1 LDRIARELGVNRS
14 TSDFDASPSVA
25 PPLQNTAKSRR
36 FRPKHQAEGEARP
49 EGIEAGSPVDMLAQ
63 VIQSRGKV
71 DPIMDGPETADGLG
85 SADTAE
91 QNFVKMK
98 TGNFNDVERRTSASG
113 SSRKFDFDLTAGG
126 SADGRGSFAGVE
138 SMTAGVESMTEM
150 MGGGGESRRKQSMTE
165 TMGGGGESQRAGEA
179 RHAIGVVEVDP
190 LPRTSAGEAAD
201 NDGYWG
207 AADGGYNGTQQRWS
221 DGGEAGTGGERD
233 KEPPPGDLVTRD
245 DGSIRPRNDQ
255 EVRRIV
261 KDAGV
266 TKTLTMLTEDGREM
280 SVKVI
285 GKKVPRGK
293 LRHVA
298 RVGAGGVDL
307 ADALPSADPPRP
319 ASTDGAGVP
328 AAPSSGKI
336 LQHPPTRGF
345 GIRTRTGPDGALD
358 YPPYRWVKD
367 MNDPTRWIAV
377 VEAEDLER
385 SLVRD
390 LLVQEELPDRITLP
404 SAASSSRLDRSYGRT
419 GNPAMMR
426 QPIFYPDAQNGQPA
440 AAPSDFLS
448 EEERE
453 NVRQRLMLQMNDG
466 RSARLLRGK
475 ASPSRED
482 THRPQTHPA
491 AAQHRPHD
499 QMQNEFHFDSGTSTP
514 AMPEDGQ
521 NGGRARGRPHGVPS
535 KKRSKKNL
543 VQQLP
548 PTDSTLDHILQKAQ
562 FSGSSLG
569 DSARS
574 SRDGAR
580 ATPRDDGGAGGGQ
593 GDEDDENEERDDL
606 LHNPEDFMTQYE
618 RLQLFMEKSK
628 RKYDEKSK
636 LLNKSSSKDGS
647 GGKGEKGKKKKKDR
661 RRERD
666 ESAFGDGTSRRGPKP
681 RRPLNSFEGEPGLR
695 GGRQRVVVEEETQ
708 SYSSVSSSSGE
719 LTASASSSSS
729 SDSNASARIRNLRK
743 QVRGK
748 RQAHDPETGRRL
760 ITPRDGR
767 RSGDDPFYLGQF
779 PPRPL
784 KVTSSGI
791 SERKGY
797 NVGLPLLPRVNIV
810 IGVESDVQK
819 KVERDQLLQ
828 QALQEAKLALRAV
841 QTKLPAV
848 PSFGSQN
855 MVQSSKT
862 DMQRQLLLTAMEL
875 WKRQGTLIHKFDELF
890 QTLREVVEEEANLHV
905 LHCEEKEVFRAVAR
919 FMTRHDTKDVPPA
932 PSDLQM
938 VRTVRH
944 ELEKRIIFLR
954 RHAAETKKELL
965 TLERDHCFH
974 GPRLLHSIFHDD
986 NRYGLMTNPEREVM
1000 EEELS
1005 LLRKKHKVYDILCNL
1020 MELIRDNR
1028 VEYYAEKAKLE
1039 REAELHMEMEEN
1051 MQKRYTTDEVRR
1063 RQHDLLKRAFM
1074 NQGGGESPSEIVR
1087 RTHPPAPPELDP
1099 KLKEVLE
1106 VLDSIRHLPSYH
1118 LIFKSL
1124 PDTVEEAEHELLQM
1138 EVLEAKLERY
1148 YHIDDEA
1155 IGARVQFLLSAI
1167 RTKTGALRMR
1177 RRELDESIA
1186 DGGGGAVGL
1195 GGTAGLR
1202 MQDVEEFSNRIGIK
1216 DGAIEQDPVVMPTD
1230 WKTNKAKPI

>member
-1 LDRIARELGVNRS
+1 MSQAEHYLDRIARELGVNRS

-636 LLNKSSSKDGS
+636 LLNKS
-647 GGKGEKGKKKKKDR
+647 
-661 RRERD
+661 
-666 ESAFGDGTSRRGPKP
+666 
-681 RRPLNSFEGEPGLR
+681 
-695 GGRQRVVVEEETQ
+695 
-708 SYSSVSSSSGE
+708 
-719 LTASASSSSS
+719 
-729 SDSNASARIRNLRK
+729 
-743 QVRGK
+743 
-748 RQAHDPETGRRL
+748 
-760 ITPRDGR
+760 
-767 RSGDDPFYLGQF
+767 
-779 PPRPL
+779 PL

-1000 EEELS
+1000 EGMTGPAGKWPTAGPTIEEELS